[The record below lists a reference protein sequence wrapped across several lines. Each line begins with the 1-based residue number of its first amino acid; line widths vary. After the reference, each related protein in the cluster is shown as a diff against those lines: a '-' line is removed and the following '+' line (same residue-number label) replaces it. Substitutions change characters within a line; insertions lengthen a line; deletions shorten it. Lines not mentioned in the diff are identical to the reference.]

1 MNTDSIKALYK
12 KYPVGVIASAVAVVI
27 LGLFFYR
34 HAALAEMQTQVEQRT
49 SDGQRQATNSNYAS
63 SLDAQLQSM
72 EVANT
77 TVASRLINPNDL
89 ANNLQYFYKL
99 ETEAGVKLL
108 NTPRPASEGI
118 KTSKGLYVP
127 VQYAVSVQG
136 SYSQVLTF
144 LRKLEQGVYY
154 CRVKGAVC
162 SQAQQANEK
171 APAEVVLSLT
181 VELLG
186 RA

>member
-1 MNTDSIKALYK
+1 MNTDSIKALFR
-12 KYPVGVIASAVAVVI
+12 KYPTGFIASSVAIVV

-34 HAALAEMQTQVEQRT
+34 HEALAEMQAEVEQST
-49 SDGQRQATNSNYAS
+49 SDGQRQATNVNYAS
-63 SLDAQLQSM
+63 MLDPQLQAM

-77 TVASRLINPNDL
+77 NVASRLINPNDL

-99 ETEAGVKLL
+99 ESEAGVKLL
-108 NTPRPASEGI
+108 NTPQPASQNI
-118 KTSKGLYVP
+118 KAAKGLYVP
-127 VQYAVSVQG
+127 VQYTVSVQG

-154 CRVKGAVC
+154 CRVKSAVC

-186 RA
+186 RV